1 MEEESGEDL
10 YCRVGGE
17 ASAVS
22 SCMRGVLPLIWEEWA
37 KSACSDSA
45 KSRELSVPNPG
56 VPSPGVRP
64 QVFPPR
70 ALTT

>member
-22 SCMRGVLPLIWEEWA
+22 SCMWGVLPLI
-37 KSACSDSA
+37 
-45 KSRELSVPNPG
+45 
-56 VPSPGVRP
+56 
-64 QVFPPR
+64 
-70 ALTT
+70 